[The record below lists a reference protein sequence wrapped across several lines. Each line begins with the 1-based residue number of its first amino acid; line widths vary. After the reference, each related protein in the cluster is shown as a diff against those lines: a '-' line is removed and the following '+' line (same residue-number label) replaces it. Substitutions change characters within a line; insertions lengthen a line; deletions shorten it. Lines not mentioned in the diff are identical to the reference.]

1 MTINDSSG
9 IVSRFM
15 LQKQELCAS
24 TSHALGS
31 QLQTMTKEYFSGG
44 VNTFTR
50 ILHDVKL
57 NFQFAKLPI
66 KDAAKLVFKKIIRH
80 IICRDE

>member
-1 MTINDSSG
+1 MT
-9 IVSRFM
+9 VV
-15 LQKQELCAS
+15 LLLVAS
-24 TSHALGS
+24 CCRNKNYAHLHLTHALGS